1 MSDRE
6 MCVKL
11 LNIVPEYKLGYLL
24 SFLQGLTA
32 DEIPNADTIAALNET
47 ADMKMHPEQYKRYT
61 SFDELLY
68 EVLGDA

>member
-32 DEIPNADTIAALNET
+32 DEIPNADTIAALNEA

-61 SFDELLY
+61 SFDELLN